1 MADGRRKDIE
11 RRGARSRALLASGLL
26 VLLLPALPAA
36 AGGIYRYIDAD
47 GVVHFSDAP
56 RDARYTRVRHERHE
70 GIAISPTPISRGPSE
85 RGYDRLIRKIAL
97 RHRIQPALVKAVI
110 AAESNF
116 KPDAVSRVGAQGLMQ
131 LMPRT
136 AEELGVERPFGV
148 IENIDGGVRYL
159 RAMLDRYGDLT
170 RALAAYNAGPTA
182 VDRYRGV
189 PPYRETQAYVK
200 RVLQYYRGYRGE
212 FERAAGV
219 APQPAPSREPSST
232 PATERLAA
240 REQPL
245 VTGR

>member
-1 MADGRRKDIE
+1 MTDRWDDSPRGRRP
-11 RRGARSRALLASGLL
+11 RLGALLASGLL
-26 VLLLPALPAA
+26 ALLLALPALEAE

-56 RDARYTRVRHERHE
+56 RDGRYSRVKRVRRE
-70 GIAISPTPISRGPSE
+70 GIAIAPTPITRGPSE
-85 RGYDRLIRKIAL
+85 RGYDRLIHQIAL
-97 RHRIQPALVKAVI
+97 RHRVPPGLVKAVI

-136 AEELGVERPFGV
+136 AAELGVERPFGV
-148 IENIDGGVRYL
+148 VENIDGGVRYL

-212 FERAAGV
+212 FERSAR
-219 APQPAPSREPSST
+219 PAPRRT
-232 PATERLAA
+232 PAPESPPSEQLAA
-240 REQPL
+240 TEQP
-245 VTGR
+245 VPVGR